1 MIGTVP
7 SIILDRQSDL
17 LFICYNLFLA
27 ILKYKDL

>member
-7 SIILDRQSDL
+7 SIILNRQSDPS
-17 LFICYNLFLA
+17 FIRYNLFLA